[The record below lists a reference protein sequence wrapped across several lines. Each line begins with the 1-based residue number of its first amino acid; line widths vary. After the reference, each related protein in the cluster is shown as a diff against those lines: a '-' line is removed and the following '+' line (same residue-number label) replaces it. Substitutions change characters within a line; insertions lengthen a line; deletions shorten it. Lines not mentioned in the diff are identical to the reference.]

1 MSIATTNQYWT
12 SRLHGGD
19 PTSPTG
25 NNNEA
30 WTATGTGAAEGDYW
44 KITTSGYYS
53 LSPTTDDLTI
63 LAHVFY
69 PNAADIPPDGT
80 TLIRLRSDSH
90 AVEVQSTGTATGLK
104 IVGATTS
111 TFDAL
116 DLTMVEDGTIITTI
130 RLTLNAAGTGTMYVH
145 EIVEDDFGDLR
156 SLSVTGT
163 ADTTGR
169 DIRWGSSDGET
180 KWGSVYATHH
190 GVFDPDE
197 LAQSAFYQSV
207 LPRLGLAVRNVI
219 RNSKRMSLKSIPD
232 SNIVYGY
239 DISSSMIVRLI
250 PPTVHIIVAGQ
261 QSDEFEALG
270 GTSIRAENEV
280 LIFITTKG
288 TDYQESYRFG
298 LRIMGDIFDEV
309 YTNTGLDSS
318 QDSLVGFA
326 AQFDNKLDADEQV
339 CVHQLNL
346 RYMRRER
353 MTIR

>member
-1 MSIATTNQYWT
+1 MSIATSEQYWT
-12 SRLHGGD
+12 SRLDGGD
-19 PTSPTG
+19 PESPSG
-25 NNNEA
+25 SNNEA
-30 WTATGTGAAEGDYW
+30 WTVTGSGAADGDYW
-44 KITTSGYYS
+44 KVTTSGYYS

-63 LAHVFY
+63 IAHLFY
-69 PNAADIPPDGT
+69 PNASDIPADGT

-90 AVEVQSTGTATGLK
+90 RVEVQSTGSADSVK

-111 TFDAL
+111 TFEGL
-116 DLTMVEDGTIITTI
+116 DLTMIEDDTLITSI
-130 RLTLNAAGTGTMYVH
+130 RLTLNAAGTGTMYIH
-145 EIVEDDFGDLR
+145 EIVEDDFGEVR
-156 SLSVTGT
+156 YLSVTGT
-163 ADTTGR
+163 SDTTGR

-190 GVFDPDE
+190 GAFNPDE

-207 LPRLGLAVRNVI
+207 LPRLGLAVRDAI

-232 SNIVYGY
+232 SSIVYGY
-239 DISSSMIVRLI
+239 DISSSMIVRLA
-250 PPTVHIIVAGQ
+250 PPTIHIICSGQ
-261 QSDEFEALG
+261 QSDEFETLG

-288 TDYQESYRFG
+288 TDYQEAYRFG
-298 LRIMGDIFDEV
+298 LRIMGDVFDEL